1 MYPDPIRNDPFDM
14 DIFQNKENTRRK
26 ANNTWHTVD
35 CNIISS
41 CIRIGHLPL
50 ASSYVNISPLQ
61 LPKQLSQIEQCKI
74 IKVRLT
80 VSNQWQVT
88 ILLLS
93 LLRLAA

>member
-41 CIRIGHLPL
+41 CIRIG
-50 ASSYVNISPLQ
+50 AFTFG
-61 LPKQLSQIEQCKI
+61 K
-74 IKVRLT
+74 
-80 VSNQWQVT
+80 
-88 ILLLS
+88 
-93 LLRLAA
+93 LLREH

>member
-1 MYPDPIRNDPFDM
+1 MTLLTWIFFKIKKTLDGKPTTLGIRLIVILSAVAFGL
-14 DIFQNKENTRRK
+14 
-26 ANNTWHTVD
+26 A
-35 CNIISS
+35 
-41 CIRIGHLPL
+41 HLPL